1 MSLPLFY
8 SWMMTFWA
16 GFYTRQ
22 AYIQDNL
29 YSRQAYIQDM
39 LLFKTCLY
47 SRQAYIQDR
56 LIFKTCLYSRQAY
69 IQDRLMCSSCAIISS
84 IHSAEHAYRN
94 STFVVLFMTSH
105 TINSIKTRFCK
116 PRLLFESGICLGMQ
130 LQKCR
135 FYSRATSIRERLLF
149 KGGFYTRLYGICF
162 LLAFVR
168 LGIK

>member
-8 SWMMTFWA
+8 SWMMTFGA

-22 AYIQDNL
+22 AYV
-29 YSRQAYIQDM
+29 
-39 LLFKTCLY
+39 
-47 SRQAYIQDR
+47 
-56 LIFKTCLYSRQAY
+56 
-69 IQDRLMCSSCAIISS
+69 QDRLMCSSCAIISS

-94 STFVVLFMTSH
+94 STFVCSIHDFPSSH
-105 TINSIKTRFCK
+105 TINSIKIRFCK
-116 PRLLFESGICLGMQ
+116 PRLLFESGICVGMQ

-149 KGGFYTRLYGICF
+149 NGGFYTRLYGICF

-168 LGIK
+168 LPHRSLFS